1 MVLHVRVRATIIKAL
16 TWLIGLTAPGQ
27 GATGKFYPA
36 LALHRIHKPGE
47 AAVKSAMRQ
56 SKPGLT
62 LVEIVMGI
70 VILSV
75 LAAIAIP
82 AFYTMLQRSQLDA
95 GVRQVMSDV
104 REAQSRATLTGWQVR
119 LIGFNYSST
128 DAKKNQYRLV
138 ARSSSAVA
146 WPVATV
152 DPFGSVGAGTQMAG
166 TWFDVNKQ
174 YPGVRFNPASAS
186 PNFYVSFDSRGVAFE
201 WNAGIGVCGLPPCW
215 MDIVHDSGAKKQLS
229 VTTAGSVRVQ

>member
-95 GVRQVMSDV
+95 GVRQIMSDV

-152 DPFGSVGAGTQMAG
+152 NPFGSVGTGTQMAG
-166 TWFDVNKQ
+166 TWIDVNKQ
-174 YPGVRFNPASAS
+174 YPGVRFNPASAN

-201 WNAGIGVCGLPPCW
+201 WNAGIGACALPCW